1 MMSAGFLFW
10 CCYTLFCLRHS
21 ILNCIKPSSDGLM
34 LGIISDMARSKV
46 ELVAENAFLRQQMLV
61 LRR

>member
-1 MMSAGFLFW
+1 
-10 CCYTLFCLRHS
+10 
-21 ILNCIKPSSDGLM
+21 LNCIKPSSDGLM